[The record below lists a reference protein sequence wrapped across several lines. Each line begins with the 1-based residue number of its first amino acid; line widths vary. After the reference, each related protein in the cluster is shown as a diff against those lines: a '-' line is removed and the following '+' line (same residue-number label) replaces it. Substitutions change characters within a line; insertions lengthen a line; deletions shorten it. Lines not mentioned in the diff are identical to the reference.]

1 MMKLGFGPQYARL
14 AQLKAKYDPA
24 NLFGLNQNV
33 KPWAG
38 SR

>member
-1 MMKLGFGPQYARL
+1 VKLGFDPQYERL
-14 AQLKAKYDPA
+14 ARLKAKYEST
-24 NLFGLNQNV
+24 NLFGLKQNV